1 MQQLDLNRSAEEQFP
16 ASKLQKTIE
25 RFYISVIVKCGLF
38 FNHINQLRSWE
49 DPRRTGTFFAVCRPL
64 FSGHTNHINIV
75 QVYLV
80 AWLCDRLIPMLT
92 GVLLLMIFSPSTRS
106 RIFPP
111 ISEAQAIPHRKDE
124 KPAQATE
131 AKEAREGEAAEAEAA
146 ALVNGLT
153 TSIAEPS
160 EEPVQV
166 ETTDS
171 GTLAIT
177 ADEEAGKPKGS
188 PAISVTLRILSDIT
202 DVCERLSK
210 YVITYPWF
218 TV

>member
-1 MQQLDLNRSAEEQFP
+1 MS
-16 ASKLQKTIE
+16 
-25 RFYISVIVKCGLF
+25 
-38 FNHINQLRSWE
+38 
-49 DPRRTGTFFAVCRPL
+49 PL
-64 FSGHTNHINIV
+64 FTTHANRTNIV

-210 YVITYPWF
+210 YVITYRCF
-218 TV
+218 TI